1 MKKKIMISKHNETVE
16 QNTTRSFYEP
26 VYTIGVAANKIG
38 MTVHLLRL
46 YEQEGLI
53 IPFKTK
59 TGRRLYS
66 DLELEKVKCIRS
78 MIKDSGLNFEG
89 IRRIVSL
96 VPCWKLRNCN
106 SDEGRQCHAYMDRTT
121 ACWASEEKCL
131 DPLPSC
137 RDCAV
142 YRKIASCED
151 VQRLIQ
157 SK

>member
-1 MKKKIMISKHNETVE
+1 MKEKKVKSI
-16 QNTTRSFYEP
+16 TTESIKEKNNRSFYEP
-26 VYTIGVAANKIG
+26 VYTIGIAADKLG

-46 YEQEGLI
+46 YEMEGLI

-59 TGRRLYS
+59 TGRRIYS

-78 MIKDSGLNFEG
+78 MIKDKGLNFEG

-106 SDEGRQCHAYMDRTT
+106 SDEGRKCKAYTGRTT
-121 ACWASEEKCL
+121 ACWGLAEKCL

-137 RDCAV
+137 RDCIV
-142 YRKIASCED
+142 YQKIASCED

-157 SK
+157 S

>member
-1 MKKKIMISKHNETVE
+1 MKKKDIKSKAIEN
-16 QNTTRSFYEP
+16 NTKNTSRSFYEP
-26 VYTIGVAANKIG
+26 VYTIGVAADKLG

-46 YEQEGLI
+46 YEKEELI

-78 MIKDSGLNFEG
+78 MVKENGLNFEG

-96 VPCWKLRNCN
+96 VPCWKIRNCN
-106 SDEGRQCHAYMDRTT
+106 SDEGRKCHSYTGRTT
-121 ACWASEEKCL
+121 ACWASKEKCL

-137 RDCAV
+137 RDCEV
-142 YRKIASCED
+142 YQKIASCED

-157 SK
+157 S

>member
-1 MKKKIMISKHNETVE
+1 MKNKNIHHTDSGSSTE
-16 QNTTRSFYEP
+16 NTSRSFYEP
-26 VYTIGVAANKIG
+26 VYTIGVAANKLG
-38 MTVHLLRL
+38 LTVHLLRL
-46 YEQEGLI
+46 YELEDLI

-78 MIKDSGLNFEG
+78 MVKDNGLNFEG

-96 VPCWKLRNCN
+96 VPCWKIRNCN
-106 SDEGRQCHAYMDRTT
+106 SDEGRKCPAYTGRTT
-121 ACWASEEKCL
+121 ACWASDEKCL

-142 YRKIASCED
+142 YQKIASCED